1 MDNKDIYTMGYYP
14 SMRKEAMLTFATTW
28 TDLEHF
34 MLNKA
39 NETENLK

>member
-1 MDNKDIYTMGYYP
+1 MDSKDIYTMGYP
-14 SMRKEAMLTFATTW
+14 SMRKEAILTFETTW